1 MKKRQYDASIVVL
14 WLMMNRL
21 VTVLLLAQGCA
32 RALTPR
38 VRQSVVQAMK
48 HVVRKRDEEY
58 VSATRQKRVIGVK
71 GHRQHLPV
79 CFKGRLGSFVVV
91 LVRVVHCCILVCTI
105 PSLIKNDFVFHLKMV
120 S

>member
-1 MKKRQYDASIVVL
+1 
-14 WLMMNRL
+14 
-21 VTVLLLAQGCA
+21 
-32 RALTPR
+32 
-38 VRQSVVQAMK
+38 
-48 HVVRKRDEEY
+48 
-58 VSATRQKRVIGVK
+58 
-71 GHRQHLPV
+71 V